1 MNGDIA
7 ALLPLL
13 KAYFG
18 FAAWRSGQ
26 EAIIGPALQG
36 RDVLGV
42 MPTGAGKSLT
52 YQLPAMVQDGLT
64 LVVSPLIALM
74 KDQVDTLQAR
84 SLPAAMLNSSQ
95 SEPEQAQVVAALPRL
110 KLLYLA
116 PERLSQPGFQR
127 ALRRVRVARL
137 VVDEAHCI
145 SQWGHDFRPDYLTL
159 GTVRRQLDS
168 PPVTALTAT
177 ATQAVQRDIMTL
189 LEMTNPVCV
198 ITGFDRPNLAYRVW
212 PAVCEAAKPA
222 LLKRFLELHPGPGVI
237 YVGTR
242 REAEELSEVTQQW
255 GYRSSYYHGARDSD
269 ERRLVQEGFISGKL
283 KLVIATSAFGMGIDK
298 ADVRIVCHYRLPG
311 AIESYYQ
318 EAGRAG
324 RDGREA
330 VCTLL
335 YTPGDQ
341 ALQQWFIESSTPSA
355 LELKKVYLY
364 LRNRG
369 EQVPAQ
375 ALAKQLNLSRAKLAG
390 ALRELTQQGVAL
402 AEGEANYRLAA
413 PFDRQTPDFDE
424 QRLQARKQH
433 RLKLLAEMVHY
444 AEAPRCR
451 RELLLAYFGEAVSE
465 REGCGCDR
473 CRPDAQAP
481 LSEDD
486 LAVLKL
492 AAHRPLAALELVGR
506 LSRSALS
513 HWPQDGIGRL
523 LTQLRAKGLLNDQR
537 GPWLAISAAG
547 RQALEPAASSA
558 DAKARCLALFTAGQ
572 SPAQIAQ
579 ALAVPTERVEQWLIA
594 CYQEGKLTEE
604 RLIRPGIRALVLKA
618 VAQHGASRLKRLR
631 EALPDVTL
639 LEIRAVLAGDS
650 SCASS

>member
-7 ALLPLL
+7 PLLPLL
-13 KAYFG
+13 KTYFG
-18 FAAWRSGQ
+18 FAAWRPGQ

-36 RDVLGV
+36 RNVLGI

-52 YQLPAMVQDGLT
+52 YQLPAMAQDGLT

-74 KDQVDTLQAR
+74 KDQVDALQAR

-116 PERLSQPGFQR
+116 PERLSQPGFMH
-127 ALRRVRVARL
+127 ALRRVRIVRL
-137 VVDEAHCI
+137 VVDEAHCV
-145 SQWGHDFRPDYLTL
+145 SQWGHDFRPDYLNL
-159 GTVRRQLDS
+159 GTVRRRLDS

-177 ATQAVQRDIMTL
+177 ATQAVQRDILTL
-189 LEMTNPVCV
+189 LEMTNPVRIV
-198 ITGFDRPNLAYRVW
+198 TGFDRPNLAYRVW
-212 PAVCEAAKPA
+212 PTVCEAAKPA
-222 LLKRFLELHPGPGVI
+222 LLKRLLELHPGPGVI

-242 REAEELSEVTQQW
+242 REAEEVSEATRQW

-269 ERRLVQEGFISGKL
+269 ERRRVQEGFMSGKL
-283 KLVIATSAFGMGIDK
+283 KLVVATSAFGMGIDK

-311 AIESYYQ
+311 TIESYYQ

-335 YTPGDQ
+335 YTPADQ

-364 LRNRG
+364 LRNRD
-369 EQVPAQ
+369 EAAPTP

-390 ALRELTQQGVAL
+390 ALRELAQQGIAL
-402 AEGEANYRLAA
+402 AGGEAGYRLAA
-413 PFDRQTPDFDE
+413 PFDSKIPDFDE
-424 QRLQARKQH
+424 QRLQAHKQH
-433 RLKLLAEMVHY
+433 RLALLAEMVRY
-444 AEAPRCR
+444 AEARRCR
-451 RELLLAYFGEAVSE
+451 RELLLTYFGEAAGQ
-465 REGCGCDR
+465 REGCGCDH

-492 AAHRPLAALELVGR
+492 CASRPLAVRELVGQ
-506 LSRSALS
+506 LSRGVLS
-513 HWPQDGIGRL
+513 HWPQADIGRL
-523 LTQLRAKGLLNDQR
+523 LTQLRAQGLLQER
-537 GPWLAISAAG
+537 GALAISAAG
-547 RQALEPAASSA
+547 RRAIEPAASSA

-604 RLIRPGIRALVLKA
+604 QLIRPGVRAQVLEA
-618 VAQHGASRLKRLR
+618 VAQHGTSHLKRLR
-631 EALPDVTL
+631 EALPDVTP